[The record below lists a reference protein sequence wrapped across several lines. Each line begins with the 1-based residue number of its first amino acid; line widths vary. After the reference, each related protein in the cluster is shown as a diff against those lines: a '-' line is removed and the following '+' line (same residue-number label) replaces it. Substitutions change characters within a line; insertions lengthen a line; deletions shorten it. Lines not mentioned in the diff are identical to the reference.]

1 MLYLG
6 DAANKFV
13 VYEKEKLEQLGVP
26 ITNHDKLP
34 DVILYR
40 EDKNWLYLIEAVT
53 SHGPV
58 SHKRKYELKKLLQNC
73 TASPIYITAF
83 QNDREYSRHV
93 GKIAWETEVW
103 IAEVPEHMI
112 HYNGDRF
119 LSPHD
124 ETE

>member
-34 DVILYR
+34 DVILYQ

-53 SHGPV
+53 SLDPYPTKG
-58 SHKRKYELKKLLQNC
+58 STN
-73 TASPIYITAF
+73 
-83 QNDREYSRHV
+83 
-93 GKIAWETEVW
+93 
-103 IAEVPEHMI
+103 
-112 HYNGDRF
+112 
-119 LSPHD
+119 
-124 ETE
+124 